1 MSTLS
6 LETHFMVLQ
15 IIAFTVVE
23 NLVNGKHWVWES
35 RASLNPAVATI
46 ILCLPSRNFVTYK
59 KFLVLSQ
66 SLFLLSVRIMP
77 ATFSVVR

>member
-1 MSTLS
+1 
-6 LETHFMVLQ
+6 MVFQ

-46 ILCLPSRNFVTYK
+46 NLCLPSRNFVTYK

-66 SLFLLSVRIMP
+66 SLFLYLLE
-77 ATFSVVR
+77 